1 MLENL
6 WVPRMERMGRQKQK
20 KDLSK
25 AVIENSKSNNSG
37 TGNPSKAKGNSS
49 GNGNKTKS
57 GGTIVKSRYLQPVEK
72 APLTKNNSLTNESTL
87 VPPRPASP
95 KPVSVKPRVGSP
107 ARRSMAPQSLRNP
120 TPMMSSVLEPSQL
133 GRSIL
138 QSTILD
144 GHCLR
149 PDFDVSAIKDKTVL
163 PNAAVEP
170 ERNDEHEKRLLEM
183 QTFLLAYLTAK
194 MENNSQK
201 LKAEAEGRI
210 IAVMEEEELLRKEVH
225 EKKRQYLLLEKNKQ
239 LDDLLD
245 LQSDIL
251 YFQITALT
259 PVADAAKQFTQEY
272 KSFATAVD
280 TTRHEL
286 PVKNFYIDGD
296 RMTFLDKATA
306 SLKESEEVLLQ
317 CTQGAHHGNEKSAE
331 CLRGMKTAAQ
341 DISKQLSGGF
351 SELLELSSL
360 VSRQTVQIQ
369 QALEEEQLG
378 LTRVQELYCPK
389 Q

>member
-1 MLENL
+1 MASRRVSS
-6 WVPRMERMGRQKQK
+6 VPKSQKLTIGDSK
-20 KDLSK
+20 SSK

-163 PNAAVEP
+163 QNAAVEP

-201 LKAEAEGRI
+201 LKVEAEGRI

-245 LQSDIL
+245 LQ
-251 YFQITALT
+251 ITALT

-272 KSFATAVD
+272 KSFAAAVD

-296 RMTFLDKATA
+296 RMTFLGVFQNYWSCHHWSVARRFRSNRPWKRSSLDCQEFRNSIAPNSEAALRTLCRMY
-306 SLKESEEVLLQ
+306 SLKFRNKAQGVRYMTNIPSLRAVLMQ
-317 CTQGAHHGNEKSAE
+317 CGVPGYS
-331 CLRGMKTAAQ
+331 
-341 DISKQLSGGF
+341 
-351 SELLELSSL
+351 
-360 VSRQTVQIQ
+360 
-369 QALEEEQLG
+369 
-378 LTRVQELYCPK
+378 P
-389 Q
+389 

>member
-1 MLENL
+1 
-6 WVPRMERMGRQKQK
+6 
-20 KDLSK
+20 
-25 AVIENSKSNNSG
+25 
-37 TGNPSKAKGNSS
+37 
-49 GNGNKTKS
+49 
-57 GGTIVKSRYLQPVEK
+57 
-72 APLTKNNSLTNESTL
+72 
-87 VPPRPASP
+87 
-95 KPVSVKPRVGSP
+95 
-107 ARRSMAPQSLRNP
+107 
-120 TPMMSSVLEPSQL
+120 MMSSVLEPSQL

-245 LQSDIL
+245 L
-251 YFQITALT
+251 QITALT

>member
-1 MLENL
+1 MASRRVSS
-6 WVPRMERMGRQKQK
+6 VPKSQKLTIGDSK
-20 KDLSK
+20 SSK
-25 AVIENSKSNNSG
+25 AVIENSKSNSSG

-210 IAVMEEEELLRKEVH
+210 IAVMDEEELLRKEVH

-245 LQSDIL
+245 LQ
-251 YFQITALT
+251 ITALT

-272 KSFATAVD
+272 KYFATAVD